1 MKLGL
6 KWTHNPSDQDLLFI
20 KQIGV
25 THVLVALPDTYGKDI
40 RELRL
45 PTADQLRAIKAR
57 YESAGVKVHQFMG
70 PLSVPPKE
78 VVLNLPDRDR
88 AIDVYK
94 QWIQTNSEAGMYVVG
109 TSFMLT
115 GVWES
120 GKIATRFAPTRQF
133 DRSAPTFQNGYKID
147 APAFGRNYSRDEVI
161 ANYNYFIRQ
170 IAPVAERAGVA
181 VAFHPDDVPVYDTLA
196 GVPRIFNNFSE
207 IKERLAAAKSP
218 NVGMILCCG
227 VWLEGGAAMGC
238 TPEEAVHWFVSN
250 NRAWQIH
257 FRNVSS
263 TLPKFNEAFEDNGY
277 YDMYKIMK
285 AVYDSGYREL
295 IHFDHTPQMA
305 GAPYA
310 YPAFAVGYM
319 HALYQRAAAGSP
331 VGRT

>member
-25 THVLVALPDTYGKDI
+25 THVLVALPNTFGKDI
-40 RELRL
+40 HELRL

-70 PLSVPPKE
+70 PLSIPPKE
-78 VVLNLPDRDR
+78 VVLNLPERDR
-88 AIDVYK
+88 AIDLYK
-94 QWIQTNSEAGMYVVG
+94 QWIQINSEAGMYVVG
-109 TSFMLT
+109 ASFMLT

-133 DRSAPTFQNGYKID
+133 DAAAPTFQNGYKID
-147 APAFGRNYSRDEVI
+147 EPAFGRNYSRDEVI

-181 VAFHPDDVPVYDTLA
+181 VAFHPDDVPVYDKLG

-207 IKERLAAAKSP
+207 IKERLAAANSP
-218 NVGMILCCG
+218 NIGMILCCG

-238 TPEEAVHWFVSN
+238 TPEEAVRWFVSN

-257 FRNVSS
+257 FRNVSA

-295 IHFDHTPQMA
+295 IHFDHTPEMV

-319 HALYQRAAAGSP
+319 HALYQRAAAGSSI
-331 VGRT
+331 GRT